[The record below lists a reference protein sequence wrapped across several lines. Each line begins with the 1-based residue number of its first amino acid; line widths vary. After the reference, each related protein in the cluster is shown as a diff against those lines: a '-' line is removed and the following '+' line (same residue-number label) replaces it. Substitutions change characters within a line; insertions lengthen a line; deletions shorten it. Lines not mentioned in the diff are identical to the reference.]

1 MSGGEDARTRTIHI
15 DAERNRRRK
24 HKDSISRLRSLI
36 PFKTKDKLS
45 VLQGGWNVCSARE
58 ARSRHQGILQ
68 HGSGQSDEE
77 GDQEEHIFEK
87 AMELMTEILCLRSE
101 IWGGGPEQ
109 DDDPP
114 SLRDERLRAAT
125 GSARELH
132 WLVLHRRLVATIT
145 KGELQSLFLV
155 SGVHDDDLL
164 CVYYEMRPCMGAPSD
179 TINDLVWQQGLWPA
193 GSSFQQALFYTA
205 YKSCQFPF
213 GHGHAGIAAIRR
225 EHVWV
230 TGVNVTNT
238 SVLEQRDFLQATII
252 QSLLCIPLL
261 DGVLEIGFTDTI
273 LETDSLL
280 QTIRTFLY
288 AVPVSLP
295 VSTEHPST
303 STSSIFSQSPSEA
316 SLDIP
321 GLHHQSYTTSDWTT
335 IYQATSSLGTGGQFD
350 TSSASAFRKW
360 DPLQQKSMAIPTTS
374 QAMIKRMLLAL
385 AQIEEVRKRAR
396 SLAQGPTQ
404 TMSGGED
411 ARTRTIH
418 IDAERNR
425 RRRHKDSISRLRSLI
440 PFKTKDKLSV
450 LQGAIDHM
458 QYLQTRVA
466 QLENSKATTEET
478 AGPGAEIG
486 AIKTELTTSDD
497 RDELS
502 VNALDD
508 EGTFAIRIHRRRP
521 QRQDVMLQL
530 LNYLWSLGLSVTSI
544 DSAVTENSFR
554 AALVAKPRS
563 NSNRKIQPT
572 DIETFLNKLL
582 I

>member
-1 MSGGEDARTRTIHI
+1 MMI
-15 DAERNRRRK
+15 
-24 HKDSISRLRSLI
+24 L
-36 PFKTKDKLS
+36 PLS
-45 VLQGGWNVCSARE
+45 VLSVSEQRLAALVNYIGWSYIVV
-58 ARSRHQGILQ
+58 
-68 HGSGQSDEE
+68 
-77 GDQEEHIFEK
+77 
-87 AMELMTEILCLRSE
+87 
-101 IWGGGPEQ
+101 W
-109 DDDPP
+109 
-114 SLRDERLRAAT
+114 SLPQR
-125 GSARELH
+125 
-132 WLVLHRRLVATIT
+132 
-145 KGELQSLFLV
+145 
-155 SGVHDDDLL
+155 
-164 CVYYEMRPCMGAPSD
+164 
-179 TINDLVWQQGLWPA
+179 DLVWQQGLWPA

-261 DGVLEIGFTDTI
+261 DGVLEIGSTETI

-288 AVPVSLP
+288 AAPVALP

-335 IYQATSSLGTGGQFD
+335 IYQATSSLGTQFD
-350 TSSASAFRKW
+350 TSSATAFRKW

-396 SLAQGPTQ
+396 GLAQGPTQ

-411 ARTRTIH
+411 ARTRTVH

-458 QYLQTRVA
+458 QYLQRRVA

-554 AALVAKPRS
+554 AALVAKLRN